1 MNDYLI
7 WVTACLVGA
16 TALTRFAP
24 FLFLGSLA
32 TDPRLGYL
40 GRNLPVMV
48 MPILVVYAMSP
59 TKFVDFGFAGSQ
71 ILAVLI
77 TVLLHVWKRNVFLSI
92 FGGTAAY
99 LLFKHLI

>member
-32 TDPRLGYL
+32 ADPRLGYL

-59 TKFVDFGFAGSQ
+59 SKFVDLGFAASQ
-71 ILAVLI
+71 VVAVLI

-92 FGGTAAY
+92 FGGTGSY
-99 LLFKHLI
+99 LLFNYMI